1 MGLWVCVRDLDH
13 PEPPAWPGRVK
24 QSPLSQGHSAS
35 YRIPEN
41 KRNKTHSHG
50 ECFSSCK
57 LPFIQQLQAAGKSQT
72 SRVHRLATPRTAG
85 GGDLLAGLDKQVP
98 KNSFLLSS
106 RTQLL
111 SRAGPGASF
120 GSLHGVMAQEQEQH
134 QTAQA
139 QPSSERGEDTCH
151 RPARPALSQPR
162 GAILHSHPLSQGL
175 LAEFSLQSHMSE
187 VQGLATPAHSCSRPQ
202 TKVVSCPE
210 QQDVCGLSQGPGSTP
225 GSMVPR
231 CRPQQ
236 PSPLLPMEHGWRRTR
251 LRPSAPAP
259 GQDAPGLSRLPSV
272 PVPASA
278 QPAHQFSLLIWSP
291 KPGVSMTVSF
301 MRTPFSSI
309 SEMERK
315 AST

>member
-1 MGLWVCVRDLDH
+1 MASGWDEVYTAVHPRVGNPLLPVNVDFLLQVLLVLVVDELHDGLPAAERERNMGLWVCVRDLDH

-24 QSPLSQGHSAS
+24 QSPPSQGHSAS

-106 RTQLL
+106 QTQLL

-139 QPSSERGEDTCH
+139 QPSS
-151 RPARPALSQPR
+151 
-162 GAILHSHPLSQGL
+162 
-175 LAEFSLQSHMSE
+175 
-187 VQGLATPAHSCSRPQ
+187 
-202 TKVVSCPE
+202 
-210 QQDVCGLSQGPGSTP
+210 
-225 GSMVPR
+225 
-231 CRPQQ
+231 
-236 PSPLLPMEHGWRRTR
+236 
-251 LRPSAPAP
+251 
-259 GQDAPGLSRLPSV
+259 
-272 PVPASA
+272 
-278 QPAHQFSLLIWSP
+278 
-291 KPGVSMTVSF
+291 
-301 MRTPFSSI
+301 
-309 SEMERK
+309 
-315 AST
+315 